1 MTTYS
6 YEEVYEILKNGC
18 DKPADLN
25 FDEMIMLD
33 HPEEPHIYKKL
44 TESEEI
50 AYKDKKYGISSFIP
64 KKAPNYKRRQDNAAF
79 NDESVWNVDLTSET
93 SGSFDAKGMFI
104 ASKAV
109 EDISFENLDCCW
121 LLKDSNKKILGPFV
135 SNEME
140 EKMKNNLLDNFYL
153 KRECDKIFL
162 PFVTLKEKFSN
173 PFAVEK
179 NIVDN
184 FFTESELQQNLK
196 TLKISDKNE
205 QTPKKKPAKNIVK
218 KEKNIEDEL
227 SESEI
232 KKILENCKKSQNFLI
247 KRNVKIGLDEIRSNL
262 IKMKKEMG
270 LSWLA
275 RTTSMNNIECNDF
288 LELLIE
294 ESKIRICL
302 DIDKDGFLI
311 INETDFKSKKT
322 PKGRV

>member
-173 PFAVEK
+173 PFTVEK

-247 KRNVKIGLDEIRSNL
+247 KRNVKIGL
-262 IKMKKEMG
+262 G
-270 LSWLA
+270 
-275 RTTSMNNIECNDF
+275 
-288 LELLIE
+288 
-294 ESKIRICL
+294 
-302 DIDKDGFLI
+302 
-311 INETDFKSKKT
+311 
-322 PKGRV
+322 

>member
-1 MTTYS
+1 
-6 YEEVYEILKNGC
+6 
-18 DKPADLN
+18 
-25 FDEMIMLD
+25 
-33 HPEEPHIYKKL
+33 
-44 TESEEI
+44 
-50 AYKDKKYGISSFIP
+50 
-64 KKAPNYKRRQDNAAF
+64 
-79 NDESVWNVDLTSET
+79 
-93 SGSFDAKGMFI
+93 
-104 ASKAV
+104 
-109 EDISFENLDCCW
+109 
-121 LLKDSNKKILGPFV
+121 
-135 SNEME
+135 
-140 EKMKNNLLDNFYL
+140 
-153 KRECDKIFL
+153 
-162 PFVTLKEKFSN
+162 
-173 PFAVEK
+173 
-179 NIVDN
+179 
-184 FFTESELQQNLK
+184 
-196 TLKISDKNE
+196 
-205 QTPKKKPAKNIVK
+205 VK